1 MAKLM
6 SRVRRRRSKRK
17 RRGERGRGGG
27 RGWGVGR
34 WVEARLR
41 RTLRSLTW
49 EKGKRKVGAWE
60 QVVWRDG
67 TGMEGG
73 VE

>member
-1 MAKLM
+1 
-6 SRVRRRRSKRK
+6 V
-17 RRGERGRGGG
+17 
-27 RGWGVGR
+27 
-34 WVEARLR
+34 
-41 RTLRSLTW
+41 TW